1 MHDTEPTQPAP
12 TVHCWPAE
20 FLKNENLLEAIGRR
34 QNPDVRLRVP
44 QSTTARPQ
52 SREGLVALSTW
63 THPAVVKQ
71 LKQISADTGI
81 KQQRLV
87 AKALNH
93 LFREYSRAEIAEQ

>member
-1 MHDTEPTQPAP
+1 MRSKKIDRSEMVSGIAGTTGKAHP
-12 TVHCWPAE
+12 
-20 FLKNENLLEAIGRR
+20 
-34 QNPDVRLRVP
+34 RVP
-44 QSTTARPQ
+44 QSTTARPK
-52 SREGLVALSTW
+52 SREGLVALTTW

-93 LFREYSRAEIAEQ
+93 LFREYSRPEIAEHGDARGAVR